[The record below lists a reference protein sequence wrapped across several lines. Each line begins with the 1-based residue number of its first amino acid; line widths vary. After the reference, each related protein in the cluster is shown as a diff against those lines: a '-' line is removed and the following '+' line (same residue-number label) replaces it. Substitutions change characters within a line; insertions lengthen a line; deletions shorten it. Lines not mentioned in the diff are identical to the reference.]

1 MSDPHAPRR
10 RLPPPATPRG
20 GEPRA
25 EGGFSLLEVMVAVAI
40 FALTVMTLLVV
51 RGRAVEQAHL
61 ARNIEIAQR
70 YGKLLLEDILLGNR
84 VYTDGDAGTF
94 EEAEASHLTY
104 EVAVE
109 EVTVAGT
116 PPDEEEEGRSR
127 GAASVGGR
135 AAERSKMDSLFGDD
149 SRSSRKGS
157 SSSSGDAE
165 GDLAAD
171 AGSADESPGTS
182 SGKKKK
188 KKGGGGGGLFG
199 DGEDSEPEILFR
211 VTVKIHYPVLDEDE
225 TLTLETF
232 VPPPPEESEEDEDAG
247 LDDGK
252 SDGGSQGGG
261 KKKGGGK
268 GQGKKKGQRGG
279 AEDDLFGGG

>member
-1 MSDPHAPRR
+1 MTDLPCPARARR
-10 RLPPPATPRG
+10 DAKPRG
-20 GEPRA
+20 AARISER
-25 EGGFSLLEVMVAVAI
+25 GFSLLEVMVAVAI
-40 FALTVMTLLVV
+40 FALTVMTLFVI

-94 EEAEASHLTY
+94 EEPEARELTY
-104 EVAVE
+104 EIGVE
-109 EVTVAGT
+109 EVTVAGS
-116 PPDEEEEGRSR
+116 PPDEEEQGRSR

-135 AAERSKMDSLFGDD
+135 AEERSKMDSLFGDE
-149 SRSSRKGS
+149 SGSSRKR
-157 SSSSGDAE
+157 SSSSGGE

-171 AGSADESPGTS
+171 ADASGADDSAAGS

-199 DGEDSEPEILFR
+199 DDEESEPEILFR
-211 VTVKIHYPVLDEDE
+211 VTVKIHYPVLDENE

-232 VPPPPEESEEDEDAG
+232 VPPPPEESEEDEGSG
-247 LDDGK
+247 LEGGK
-252 SDGGSQGGG
+252 SKDGQQGGG
-261 KKKGGGK
+261 KKAGGK
-268 GQGKKKGQRGG
+268 GQGKKGQRGG